1 MGEWAKKY
9 FDQDDLPK
17 KCYVFAGT
25 SKEKFKQSLLKYFD
39 DVIFHGGGIFEKYI
53 VTKNEV
59 KYLLIFQVFGA
70 PMIIDLVHI
79 LKDGG
84 VEQIIFFGSAYGIN
98 DKLVVA
104 DCVIPIKAQSLD
116 GVLQAVE
123 NVNYSTPDE
132 NLTHYIINILNLCGE
147 KCIMGK
153 VVSVPSVFV
162 KPNSMLYDD
171 DLDVLEMET
180 ACLFFYTKKLNIKS
194 AGILIVSDTINHKL
208 YHSQERR
215 YEKML
220 NVFRIVS
227 TGLE

>member
-1 MGEWAKKY
+1 VGEWAKKY

-17 KCYVFAGT
+17 QCYVFAGT
-25 SKEKFKQSLLKYFD
+25 STENFKQSLLKYFD
-39 DVIFHGGGIFEKYI
+39 DVIFHDGGIFEKYM

-70 PMIIDLVHI
+70 PMIIDLVHV

-84 VEQIIFFGSAYGIN
+84 VEKIIFFGSAYGIN
-98 DKLVVA
+98 DSLMVG
-104 DCVIPIKAQSLD
+104 DCVIPVNAQSLD
-116 GVLQAVE
+116 GVLQTVE
-123 NVNYSTPDE
+123 NVNYSIPDE
-132 NLTHYIINILNLCGE
+132 NLTHAIKNILNLSGE

-162 KPNSMLYDD
+162 KPNSGLYDD

-180 ACLFFYTKKLNIKS
+180 ACLFYYTKKLNIRS

-208 YHSQERR
+208 YHAQEKKIR
-215 YEKML
+215 K
-220 NVFRIVS
+220 NA
-227 TGLE
+227 